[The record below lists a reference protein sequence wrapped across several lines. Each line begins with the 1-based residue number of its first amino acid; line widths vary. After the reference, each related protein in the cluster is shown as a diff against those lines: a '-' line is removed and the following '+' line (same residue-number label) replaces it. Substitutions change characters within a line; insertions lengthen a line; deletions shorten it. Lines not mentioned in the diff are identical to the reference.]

1 MRVGKNNKRP
11 EKGSKYRPIVYAHLH
26 AVWSGSS
33 ILVAFSKI
41 INIITSMGAMST
53 PGVVN

>member
-11 EKGSKYRPIVYAHLH
+11 KKGVSRPIMYAHLH